1 MSIYS
6 QRSDQQA
13 AEMERRASFINWLF
27 GQFYWTPELGYTR
40 QERSIEVSQ
49 YSTLFCLVSN
59 SRLILL

>member
-6 QRSDQQA
+6 QRSDQKA
-13 AEMERRASFINWLF
+13 LEMEPSASFINELF
-27 GQFYWTPELGYTR
+27 GQFYWTLELGYTR